1 MKMINLGGSNLQVSS
16 VGLGCMRMPELST
29 KQAAEMIQMAADH
42 GINFFDHADIYG
54 AGKAEEVFAAG
65 FSETE
70 LSREDIILQSKCG
83 IVPGLEYNFT
93 AEHIEKSVDGI
104 LKRLNTEYIDSLLLH
119 RPDTLMEPEAIARVF
134 EKLQAS
140 GKVRNFGVS
149 NFYPGQVDLLQ
160 QALDMKLLVNQL
172 QFGVMHT
179 GMIDLGTN
187 VNMVNDAGINRDG
200 GILEYSRLKKMTIQA
215 WSPFQYGFF
224 EGTFLDNP
232 KFAEL
237 NEVLNRLAREKD
249 STNTGIATAFILRHP
264 AKMQVIAGTMNPK
277 RITEITDATEIEL
290 THQEWYEIYRAAGN
304 KLP

>member
-29 KQAAEMIQMAADH
+29 RQAAEMIQTAADH
-42 GINFFDHADIYG
+42 GVNFFDHADIYG

-83 IVPGLEYNFT
+83 IVPGSEYNFT

-160 QALDMKLLVNQL
+160 QALDTKLLVNQL

-277 RITEITDATEIEL
+277 RITEITDAAEIEL